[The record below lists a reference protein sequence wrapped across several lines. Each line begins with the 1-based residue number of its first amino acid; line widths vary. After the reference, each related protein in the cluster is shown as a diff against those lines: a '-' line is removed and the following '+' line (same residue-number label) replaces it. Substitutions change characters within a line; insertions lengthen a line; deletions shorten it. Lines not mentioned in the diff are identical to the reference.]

1 MSHLISVIVPVYKSE
16 KYLDKCVES
25 IVNQTYKNLEIIL
38 VDDGSPDNCPQIC
51 DEWAKKD
58 GRIKVIHKENGGVS
72 SARNAG
78 LDNSSGE
85 YIGFVDGDDFIE
97 NDFYEFLYDNLAE
110 NSADISFCSFKTL
123 DEKTGEYAQSN
134 NYGIAEKSLAG
145 EELLSEFFSS
155 CKGELVS
162 FCNKIIK
169 RSLFDGLRFPQGRV
183 FEDWTLAPMIYS
195 RCVKAVFSPEYKYCY
210 VVHQGSIMRTQTVK
224 RFADCVSADYDHYCF
239 FNNRGIETYNSQIS
253 DFARCDFLKCVK
265 YYTPT
270 AENKRLLKQSYEKC
284 KKMNKSKIIKFV
296 YAFPFLFHIFALIK
310 ERLR

>member
-1 MSHLISVIVPVYKSE
+1 MKPLISVIVPVYKSE

-51 DEWAKKD
+51 DEWAKRD
-58 GRIKVIHKENGGVS
+58 SRIKAIHKENGGVS